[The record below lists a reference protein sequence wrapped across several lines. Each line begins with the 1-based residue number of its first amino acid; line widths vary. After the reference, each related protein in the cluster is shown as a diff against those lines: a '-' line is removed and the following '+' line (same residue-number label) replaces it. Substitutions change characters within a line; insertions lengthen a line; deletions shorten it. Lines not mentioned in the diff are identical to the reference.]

1 MKELSA
7 KEQVNIQKWLEIIHQ
22 CRGSGL
28 SNQQWCEQ
36 NGVSLKSYYYWIAKI
51 RKMAIE
57 NLPRKQTA
65 LSAPTEVQKEP
76 VFAPISDIS
85 HQSRK
90 TAPVTIRVG
99 NAAIEIATD
108 TPEAMIQSVILAVSK
123 C

>member
-1 MKELSA
+1 MEELSA
-7 KEQVNIQKWLEIIHQ
+7 KKQVNIQKWMEIIHQ
-22 CRGSGL
+22 CRESGL

-76 VFAPISDIS
+76 VFTPISDIS
-85 HQSRK
+85 HQSCK

-99 NAAIEIATD
+99 NAAIEITTD
-108 TPEAMIQSVILAVSK
+108 APEAMIQSVI
-123 C
+123 